1 MYVSDRYFLTASTEV
16 CFLKLN
22 RWFEYVDKNK
32 KIISWKMKL
41 SNFPRMQ
48 YKNDKKMIRK
58 GKKKNESQI
67 KHTCKA

>member
-48 YKNDKKMIRK
+48 YKNDKKR
-58 GKKKNESQI
+58 
-67 KHTCKA
+67 